1 MPNAIPQTHSAFYPH
16 RFVLSRFVLVC
27 LAVISHRF
35 YTYNTTVWVVECD
48 KFETFFKCLPSGDP
62 TIHCVFK
69 KKTEKNRPWLIIIP
83 FKIYLQSFPIQ
94 KLSFFS
100 FLSLSIKVEKVFKDY
115 FNVAQF
121 GNHGQTMPTI
131 IVSWS
136 KLLGARVAMAQ
147 YQQEFCRK
155 FTPSEQV

>member
-1 MPNAIPQTHSAFYPH
+1 MPHAIPQTHSAFYPH

-35 YTYNTTVWVVECD
+35 YTYNTTVWVMECD

-69 KKTEKNRPWLIIIP
+69 KKRKRIDPDLLSFLLRFICKVFP
-83 FKIYLQSFPIQ
+83 FKSF
-94 KLSFFS
+94 SFFS
-100 FLSLSIKVEKVFKDY
+100 FFSLSIKVEKVFKDY
-115 FNVAQF
+115 FNVTQF

-131 IVSWS
+131 TVSWS
-136 KLLGARVAMAQ
+136 KLLGAWWQWRSINKNL
-147 YQQEFCRK
+147 QEIY
-155 FTPSEQV
+155 S